1 MVNRGTGADF
11 SGERA
16 CGKASQGE
24 VRARKR
30 RAGRLTGFWGDRI
43 SIREREVHLSGRG
56 VAEGGI
62 A

>member
-1 MVNRGTGADF
+1 MGADF

-30 RAGRLTGFWGDRI
+30 RAGRLTGF
-43 SIREREVHLSGRG
+43 
-56 VAEGGI
+56 GGI
-62 A
+62 AFLLERERFIFLGGVLLKEG